1 MNLIGYRDH
10 CVISRTTGKDEWDN
24 PVRTVIYDGACL
36 YEEGGVSFSN
46 QIVTRRPTFYIPDQ
60 AADLIYINDHV
71 EITTETGRLV
81 SGVVRIVRDIHLASI
96 VQRKMTRI
104 ELKQAKED

>member
-10 CVISRTTGKDEWDN
+10 CVISRVTGKDEWDN
-24 PVRTVIYDGACL
+24 SILTTVYEGPCI
-36 YEEGGVSFSN
+36 YEEGGVSYSN
-46 QIVTRRPTFYIPDQ
+46 QLVTRKPSLYVPDWTE
-60 AADLIYINDHV
+60 DLIFINDHV
-71 EITTETGRLV
+71 TVTTESGRQIV
-81 SGVVRIVRDIHLASI
+81 AVVRNVRDIHLAVI

>member
-10 CVISRTTGKDEWDN
+10 CVISRTTGKNEWDN
-24 PVRTVIYDGACL
+24 PTRTVIYEGACL
-36 YEEGGVSFSN
+36 YEEGRVSLSN
-46 QIVTRRPTFYIPDQ
+46 QIIVKNPTFYIPEKT
-60 AADLIYINDHV
+60 ADLVYINDYA
-71 EITTETGRLV
+71 EITTENGRV
-81 SGVVRIVRDIHLASI
+81 ISGVVENVRDIHLASI